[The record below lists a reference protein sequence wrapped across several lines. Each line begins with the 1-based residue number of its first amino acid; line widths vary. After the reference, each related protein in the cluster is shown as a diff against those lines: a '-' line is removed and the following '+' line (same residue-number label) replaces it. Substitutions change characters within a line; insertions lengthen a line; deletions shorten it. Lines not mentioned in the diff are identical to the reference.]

1 VADVRNNFAH
11 SSVIGGV
18 MPKLSDD
25 APQPAGAEDIAE
37 LFRARREPMARLAY
51 VLTGNSQVSDEIV
64 QDAFL
69 KMHTNWERITNPA
82 GYLRTAIINS
92 CRSYHRHL
100 AVERRAPIAR
110 QEVAVSVTDEISDAL
125 AKLSYDHRAVLA
137 LRYFCDLNDFEI
149 ADMLRTRPGTVRSRI
164 HRGLAQLRK
173 EIPQ

>member
-1 VADVRNNFAH
+1 
-11 SSVIGGV
+11 

-25 APQPAGAEDIAE
+25 LPQPVGDEDLAG

-69 KMHTNWERITNPA
+69 KMHSNWERISNPS
-82 GYLRTAIINS
+82 GYLRTAVING
-92 CRSYHRHL
+92 CHSYHRHV

-110 QEVAVSVTDEISDAL
+110 QRVAVSVTDEISDAL
-125 AKLSYDHRAVLA
+125 AQLSYDRRAVLA
-137 LRYFCDLNDFEI
+137 LRYFCDLDDFEI
-149 ADMLRTRPGTVRSRI
+149 ADILNIRPGTVRSRI

>member
-1 VADVRNNFAH
+1 
-11 SSVIGGV
+11 

-25 APQPAGAEDIAE
+25 QSPPVGAENLAG

-69 KMHTNWERITNPA
+69 KMHSNWEHISNPV
-82 GYLRTAIINS
+82 GYLRTAVING
-92 CRSYHRHL
+92 CHSYHRRV

-110 QEVAVSVTDEISDAL
+110 QRVAVSVTDEVSDAL

-137 LRYFCDLNDFEI
+137 LRYFCDLDDFEI
-149 ADMLRTRPGTVRSRI
+149 ADILNIRPGTVRSRI